1 MLNGYESQAISTA
14 AELQQK
20 IANTQIEMSYQEERA
35 RQLEQLHKRFPGN
48 ISGVQHVINAND
60 SSAKYL
66 PIQTQIIAVNND
78 INASQETLK
87 RLYKRRDQIGLIKIF
102 LAQALPLQYQNFDG
116 LVLDKQL
123 LEIESNL
130 RAKLDGSD
138 GTGVEFLNDLHA
150 QLLAIQVR
158 FTKGLEATTAPT
170 SNGKKGMIKSTAGG
184 LAAAF
189 FLMLLVLL
197 GQRVWQSIKV
207 SGVK

>member
-1 MLNGYESQAISTA
+1 M
-14 AELQQK
+14 QK
-20 IANTQIEMSYQEERA
+20 K
-35 RQLEQLHKRFPGN
+35 L
-48 ISGVQHVINAND
+48 
-60 SSAKYL
+60 
-66 PIQTQIIAVNND
+66 
-78 INASQETLK
+78 
-87 RLYKRRDQIGLIKIF
+87 DQIGLIKIF